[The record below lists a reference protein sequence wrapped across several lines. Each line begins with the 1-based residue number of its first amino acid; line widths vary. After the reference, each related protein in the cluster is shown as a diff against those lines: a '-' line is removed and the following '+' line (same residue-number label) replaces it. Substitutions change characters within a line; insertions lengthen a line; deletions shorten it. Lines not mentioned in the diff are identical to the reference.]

1 MDDDCG
7 DSSTIGEE
15 TYCEFIEGSDK
26 RSAVSIYNFLKK
38 TAFLNL
44 MIEFRNFFSCNARDH
59 SYRKI
64 FGRCSEV

>member
-26 RSAVSIYNFLKK
+26 RSAVSIYNILKK
-38 TAFLNL
+38 NG
-44 MIEFRNFFSCNARDH
+44 FFQFNDR
-59 SYRKI
+59 I
-64 FGRCSEV
+64 